1 MQRPRQAMPMEVFH
15 EVVRQAVQMGV
26 TTIEFNVMIGDPL
39 LDPRLLERA
48 MYIKSFPQ
56 VKEVGFTT
64 TLQWLHKFDIEDFFR
79 CHFSWI
85 SVSTTLSGRQSYRDF
100 FGVDKYDQML
110 ANLAFLLQRNN
121 QGDYRIRVEIDIK
134 PTPERADGICSHAD
148 FRHIQSLTSQNLT
161 ELVKRREFYVGDWG
175 GAVQVPGYLKL
186 RPTPLPGSRPC
197 GRLYDG
203 LMVFSNGKVGA
214 CNCRDFEASSELIL
228 GTLHDDN
235 LDSMWRS
242 QRLADVREG
251 WEQAG
256 RIPAVCQNCRHYSS

>member
-1 MQRPRQAMPMEVFH
+1 MLFVFPS
-15 EVVRQAVQMGV
+15 Q
-26 TTIEFNVMIGDPL
+26 
-39 LDPRLLERA
+39 
-48 MYIKSFPQ
+48 K
-56 VKEVGFTT
+56 
-64 TLQWLHKFDIEDFFR
+64 DF
-79 CHFSWI
+79 
-85 SVSTTLSGRQSYRDF
+85 V
-100 FGVDKYDQML
+100 
-110 ANLAFLLQRNN
+110 LAFRRGEVPSGAERFTPTDSPANFPEDPPILP
-121 QGDYRIRVEIDIK
+121 IDSAIE
-134 PTPERADGICSHAD
+134 P
-148 FRHIQSLTSQNLT
+148 QNLT